1 MPQILKDEVRERIV
15 GAALEVFAERGYEG
29 ATMTAIAERAGV
41 GTASTYRYFAGKR
54 ELFET
59 LVTPQLVERFQSLLD
74 QRVHA
79 LARAA
84 LAAAPRGAD
93 DDLGDEMLGFWVE
106 NRLAVVILLDR
117 AAGTAHAGFA
127 ARFVERLVA
136 STLAELGPSAARRA
150 GGVARTVL
158 AQIFDGTRRTLA
170 ALLEAHPDER
180 ALRSAIEAFWSYQ
193 IPGLHGFARWARGD
207 SRGRRASECRT
218 VACVTH
224 ATARPAF
231 NAPDG
236 PVHGGRRR

>member
-29 ATMTAIAERAGV
+29 ATMTAIAARAGV

-79 LARAA
+79 LA
-84 LAAAPRGAD
+84 AAPRGAD

-127 ARFVERLVA
+127 ERFVERLVA
-136 STLAELGPSAARRA
+136 STLAELGASAARRA

-180 ALRSAIEAFWSYQ
+180 ALRAAIEAFWSYQ

-207 SRGRRASECRT
+207 SRGRRASE
-218 VACVTH
+218 
-224 ATARPAF
+224 
-231 NAPDG
+231 
-236 PVHGGRRR
+236 